1 MEKCKHTV
9 IFLMI
14 LFVIFP
20 NYAQALKVVLDAGH
34 GGKDPG
40 ALGVNGLKE
49 KDVNLDISFK
59 VKNILEERGHEV
71 VLTREND
78 TYISLQDRV
87 KLTNQ
92 QNADLFVSIHANA
105 HHDPSIKGSLVI
117 YYNNQYPDKDY
128 PASTA
133 MSVLTPYSKTLAQS
147 VLNGLITEAET
158 KDLGL
163 MSKAVYVARMGS
175 IPSILVETAFLSNEE
190 DAARL
195 FDESER
201 QKMAI
206 GIANGIETFEPITF
220 WDALDHWAIT
230 SIIRLQDNDLIF
242 GYNNS
247 YEPNRS
253 LTRAE
258 FLAMMD
264 RIFYF
269 TSDKAP
275 EDEQTTQDPH
285 DNLSDEQQ
293 TPTTEEN
300 TESTQENNLEEE
312 TESSEESDVS
322 DQEKNNHEQNNTN
335 TDSNETNDEES
346 TSDNTSES
354 DSNQQTKVETK
365 DFKDLSTD
373 HWAFKIIH
381 EAVNN
386 GYILGYP
393 DETIRPNE
401 PISRAEVS
409 VIFNRIWNENETE
422 ATEATF
428 LYEDVSEGKW
438 YAESVYLLK
447 ELSLLNGITE
457 TKFGPER
464 NMTRAELAVMV
475 DRFLY

>member
-1 MEKCKHTV
+1 MEKCKHTI

-14 LFVIFP
+14 LFVVFP
-20 NYAQALKVVLDAGH
+20 NYAQALKVVIDAGH

-49 KDVNLDISFK
+49 KDVNLDISLK
-59 VKNILEERGHEV
+59 VRNILEERGHEV
-71 VLTREND
+71 ILTRESD
-78 TYISLQDRV
+78 IYISLQDRV
-87 KLTNQ
+87 KFTNQ

-105 HHDPSIKGSLVI
+105 HHDPSVKGSLVI
-117 YYNNQYPDKDY
+117 YYNNQYPDEDY
-128 PASTA
+128 PASKA
-133 MSVLTPYSKTLAQS
+133 MSTLTPYSRTLAQS
-147 VLNGLITEAET
+147 VLNELIGEAGT

-190 DAARL
+190 DAAKL
-195 FDESER
+195 FEESER

-206 GIANGIETFEPITF
+206 GIANGVETFVPITF

-230 SIIRLQDNDLIF
+230 SIIRLQDNDLIY

-269 TSDKAP
+269 TSDKSP
-275 EDEQTTQDPH
+275 ENEQETHEPL
-285 DNLSDEQQ
+285 DNLSDDQN
-293 TPTTEEN
+293 TPISEEE
-300 TESTQENNLEEE
+300 TESTQENDL
-312 TESSEESDVS
+312 S
-322 DQEKNNHEQNNTN
+322 DQDNRNHEQNNSN
-335 TDSNETNDEES
+335 TDLNETNEKES
-346 TSDNTSES
+346 TSVLSS
-354 DSNQQTKVETK
+354 KFDSNKQTKIETN

-373 HWAFKIIH
+373 HWAFEIIQ
-381 EAVNN
+381 EAVNK

-409 VIFNRIWNENETE
+409 VIFNRIWNENEMT
-422 ATEATF
+422 ATEETF
-428 LYEDVSEGKW
+428 SYEDVSEEKW
-438 YAESVYLLK
+438 YAESIYLLK

-457 TKFGPER
+457 STFGPER

>member
-20 NYAQALKVVLDAGH
+20 NYAQALKVVIDAGH

-59 VKNILEERGHEV
+59 VRNILEERGHEV
-71 VLTREND
+71 ILTREND

-87 KLTNQ
+87 KFTNQ

-128 PASTA
+128 PASKA

-147 VLNGLITEAET
+147 VLNGLVTEAET
-158 KDLGL
+158 KNLGL

-175 IPSILVETAFLSNEE
+175 IPSILVETAFLSNEQ
-190 DAARL
+190 DAERL
-195 FDESER
+195 VDESER

-206 GIANGIETFEPITF
+206 GIANGLESFEPITF

-230 SIIRLQDNDLIF
+230 SIIRLQDNDLII

-269 TSDKAP
+269 TSDKVS
-275 EDEQTTQDPH
+275 ENEQETNEPL
-285 DNLSDEQQ
+285 DNLSDEQP
-293 TPTTEEN
+293 TPISEEE
-300 TESTQENNLEEE
+300 TESTQENN
-312 TESSEESDVS
+312 VS
-322 DQEKNNHEQNNTN
+322 DRENSNHEQNNSN
-335 TDSNETNDEES
+335 TDLNETNEKES
-346 TSDNTSES
+346 TSDNTNEF
-354 DSNQQTKVETK
+354 DSNKQTKVETK
-365 DFKDLSTD
+365 DFKDLSAD
-373 HWAFKIIH
+373 HWAFKIIQ

-409 VIFNRIWNENETE
+409 VIFNRIWNENEMTVTE
-422 ATEATF
+422 ETF
-428 LYEDVSEGKW
+428 LYEDVSEEKW

-457 TKFGPER
+457 TTFGPER